1 MNDINYETQESP
13 GIKSNLQVVNSLFLK
28 KKLNNVL
35 ETSLSKNLLNIRRRP
50 TGRRDRIFDSL
61 LWIRTKLLFFQFLRN
76 VPSLVID
83 LNINFDGKVTE

>member
-13 GIKSNLQVVNSLFLK
+13 GIKSNIQVVNSLFLK

-61 LWIRTKLLFFQFLRN
+61 L
-76 VPSLVID
+76 
-83 LNINFDGKVTE
+83 